1 LVSHAAA
8 RPCPGTAHP
17 SICHRESNVNTPQ
30 ARAQAFTQRAGDS
43 DREFFREEM
52 MPIRMELQA
61 LRASCV
67 GRDEMQSLRREL
79 HEVMAGTEVIAS
91 NYASRADVSQV
102 QVQLHQ
108 METTILKWFVV
119 TAIAMSG
126 LVFTGARLL
135 H

>member
-1 LVSHAAA
+1 
-8 RPCPGTAHP
+8 
-17 SICHRESNVNTPQ
+17 
-30 ARAQAFTQRAGDS
+30 
-43 DREFFREEM
+43 M

-67 GRDEMQSLRREL
+67 GRDELQSLRREL

-119 TAIAMSG
+119 TSIALAG
-126 LVFTGARLL
+126 LVFAGARLV